1 VSLTTCCIT
10 CMRALRLY
18 QRVLSLVMLPAHN
31 CLPQLIPWLNLLTI
45 AHPVTNLV
53 TMPVI
58 CRAGYVW
65 GRTPLIKLSPK
76 KTWEGFIGGFFGTV
90 ICAALLA
97 NILSRFK
104 WMTCPREVRCIHTF
118 E

>member
-1 VSLTTCCIT
+1 MIQSSKLDVHC
-10 CMRALRLY
+10 A
-18 QRVLSLVMLPAHN
+18 
-31 CLPQLIPWLNLLTI
+31 
-45 AHPVTNLV
+45 
-53 TMPVI
+53 
-58 CRAGYVW
+58 AGYFW

-104 WMTCPREVRCIHTF
+104 WMTCPREVRVW
-118 E
+118 